1 MVYKGKDHTNYW
13 TFNRQKQT
21 MENVLYNYLAHSF
34 SNKGSN
40 QVIYNLLHVPNHT
53 DSLTNTNIGIIEVTQ
68 TNEL

>member
-1 MVYKGKDHTNYW
+1 
-13 TFNRQKQT
+13 
-21 MENVLYNYLAHSF
+21 MENVLHNYLAHSF

-53 DSLTNTNIGIIEVTQ
+53 DSLANTNIGIIEVTQ